1 MEVRKNER
9 YTEHL
14 VEQELR
20 KRGFDESTFQFQGSY
35 DPDIQHFLPSKRSGK
50 DGKGKSEFI
59 IRLNGDAADLL
70 VVECKAD
77 QVLHASAPD
86 LDVKSALK
94 PISFAEDG
102 VLHYMNGL
110 KRDFNV
116 IGLAISGT
124 EKLKITTFKAL
135 RNGDIERLSH
145 TTILDRE
152 NYVALLRRT
161 GGYGQ
166 KTESEIAAFAKGLH
180 EFLRDSMEL
189 KEENK
194 PVIVSG
200 ILLGLMDQTFEDSY
214 RSLTN
219 GDDLAEALLSAI
231 HRTLKKAKVRNEK
244 MDAMEANYQFIKTD
258 KSVKK
263 HLAGTI
269 ARVYRHLYFALQPTS
284 SIDMLGN
291 FYAEF
296 LRYSGGDQKG
306 LGKVLTPRHVT
317 ELFAELADLDPT
329 KSVVVD
335 ICTGTAGFLIAAMAK
350 MFGLANGDRQL
361 QNRIKDQ
368 GLIGVELD
376 SHMFTLAC
384 ANMIFRGDGKS
395 NMFWD
400 DCLSNRDRDADLTRE
415 NLINSIEAAKKQMS
429 QDLIDQ
435 ASQVICALRTIRLD
449 GSAKQNEDIE
459 VARILLSGLNL
470 DKESL
475 RTLNALKESG
485 DTDRQIRSKGPNVA
499 LLNPPYAKKLEDK
512 HELAF
517 ILKAL
522 DLLEPNGT
530 CISIIPMSCI
540 IEGNA
545 ATLALK
551 RELLDKHTL
560 RAVMSMPDQLFQ
572 PQAAT
577 TTAIVVFTA
586 HKPHNP
592 KKATWFGYWK
602 DDGFTL
608 SKNRR
613 IERKP
618 GLWAEIKAKWID
630 AYLNEKEMPQFSCK
644 HAVTADMEWCAEAY
658 LETDYSV
665 LTPQHFEETLKQYS
679 IHLLQSGLLQPQK
692 DNHAQEVQ

>member
-1 MEVRKNER
+1 VKNER
-9 YTEHL
+9 YTENL
-14 VEQELR
+14 LEQELR
-20 KRGFDESTFQFQGSY
+20 KKGFDEAKLQFQGSY
-35 DPDIQHFLPSKRSGK
+35 DPDIQAFLPSKRSGK

-77 QVLHASAPD
+77 TALHASAPNLSGTSD
-86 LDVKSALK
+86 LK
-94 PISFAEDG
+94 PVHFAEDG
-102 VLHYMNGL
+102 VLHYMKGL

-116 IGLAISGT
+116 IGLAVSGT

-135 RNGDIERLSH
+135 RNGDIERLP
-145 TTILDRE
+145 TTGILDRE
-152 NYVALLRRT
+152 DYVALLRRT
-161 GGYGQ
+161 CGYGQ
-166 KTESEIAAFAKGLH
+166 KSEAEIASFAKELH

-200 ILLGLMDQTFEDSY
+200 ILLALMDQTFEESY

-219 GDDLAEALLSAI
+219 CDDLAEALLGAI
-231 HRTLKKAKVRNEK
+231 RRTLKKAKVREEK
-244 MDAMEANYQFIKTD
+244 MEAMEANYQFIKTD

-269 ARVYRHLYFALQPTS
+269 SRIYRHLYFALQPTS
-284 SIDMLGN
+284 SLDMLGN

-317 ELFAELADLDPT
+317 ELFAELADLDPA
-329 KSVVVD
+329 KSVVLD
-335 ICTGTAGFLIAAMAK
+335 ICTGTAGFLIAAMAR
-350 MFGLANGDRQL
+350 MFGLANGDKQL
-361 QNRIKDQ
+361 QNRIKDK

-400 DCLSNRDRDADLTRE
+400 DCLSNRDRDADQVRE
-415 NLINSIEAAKKQMS
+415 SLVSTIESAKKQMS
-429 QDLIDQ
+429 RDEIEK
-435 ASQVICALRTIRLD
+435 AEEVVAALRSIRLD
-449 GSAKQNEDIE
+449 GAAKQDSEIDR
-459 VARILLSGLNL
+459 VKILMADLNL
-470 DKESL
+470 GKEVV
-475 RTLNALKESG
+475 RTLEALKQTGE
-485 DTDRQIRSKGPNVA
+485 TDRQIKSRGANVA
-499 LLNPPYAKKLEDK
+499 MLNPPYAKKLGDK

-522 DLLEPNGT
+522 DLLEQNGT
-530 CISIIPMSCI
+530 CIAIIPMSCI
-540 IEGNA
+540 IEDS
-545 ATLALK
+545 ATTQALK
-551 RELLDKHTL
+551 RELLESHTL

-592 KKATWFGYWK
+592 KRPTWFGYWK
-602 DDGFTL
+602 DDGYTL

-613 IERKP
+613 VERAP
-618 GLWAEIKAKWID
+618 GIWAQVKANWLGG
-630 AYLNEKEMPQFSCK
+630 YLNEREVDQVSCK
-644 HAVTADMEWCAEAY
+644 QAVTAEMEWCAEAY
-658 LETDYSV
+658 LKTDYSA
-665 LTPQHFEETLKQYS
+665 LTKEHFEEALKQYA
-679 IHLLQSGLLQPQK
+679 IHLLRHSMLQRQ
-692 DNHAQEVQ
+692 DEQLNQEIA